1 MKKLEE
7 IQSRKVMSAYGGV
20 QSIIETAENGS
31 LLVDFYDNWGCE
43 KEMKNKNNEIEDP
56 RLLNYIQKELG
67 LDISKICKIPTP
79 DFEHRKYYPNNKDLQ
94 QTIKSRYFPGWFYC
108 PHCRRLHTLD
118 KWKEKWEDKFN
129 GNNSFGDYFPSC
141 PYCSKQ
147 KGKRFSRQSL
157 EQVRFLLA
165 SLDSGRVIDVPFTE
179 IWRLDQKG
187 KAWIMDG
194 QQSTDAELTYRSSSG
209 SDGLQSIYVKNE
221 KTGERIYLSQIASKY
236 IVYKNGEN
244 QGAYRL
250 YLRNQNNIYYPQ
262 VINSL
267 YIPYKDIEDV
277 HKQGIISDYEIK
289 RKSIPE
295 IYNEIQNSRYAPM
308 ELKALSEADIQNIIN
323 GNLDYDA
330 QEYAYIV
337 NPHNYGQNTLQ
348 NRKEDFVAKK
358 YPNIKVPFV
367 QCMYAIMRLKMT
379 SIVPSFTR
387 IYPKGS
393 ETKWWDVSR
402 GEEISQ
408 TRPEEVKTYSN
419 NNGVDFIPGV
429 ESYGEGIFFEMD
441 VANIDETERFTF
453 VHTYSHMIM
462 KELEFQC
469 GYPLSSMKEKI
480 YSSNNKWGILIYT
493 IGSSEG
499 SYGGLISLFPSEAKS
514 DGIDSQIV
522 KIINY
527 AMERVKDCPNDP
539 ICEKEYGH
547 CYACLDIPEIS
558 CCKWNNELNRNVFI
572 KYKEKNEKTPPNI
585 ILD

>member
-1 MKKLEE
+1 
-7 IQSRKVMSAYGGV
+7 
-20 QSIIETAENGS
+20 
-31 LLVDFYDNWGCE
+31 
-43 KEMKNKNNEIEDP
+43 
-56 RLLNYIQKELG
+56 
-67 LDISKICKIPTP
+67 
-79 DFEHRKYYPNNKDLQ
+79 
-94 QTIKSRYFPGWFYC
+94 
-108 PHCRRLHTLD
+108 
-118 KWKEKWEDKFN
+118 
-129 GNNSFGDYFPSC
+129 
-141 PYCSKQ
+141 
-147 KGKRFSRQSL
+147 
-157 EQVRFLLA
+157 
-165 SLDSGRVIDVPFTE
+165 
-179 IWRLDQKG
+179 
-187 KAWIMDG
+187 
-194 QQSTDAELTYRSSSG
+194 
-209 SDGLQSIYVKNE
+209 
-221 KTGERIYLSQIASKY
+221 
-236 IVYKNGEN
+236 
-244 QGAYRL
+244 
-250 YLRNQNNIYYPQ
+250 
-262 VINSL
+262 
-267 YIPYKDIEDV
+267 
-277 HKQGIISDYEIK
+277 
-289 RKSIPE
+289 
-295 IYNEIQNSRYAPM
+295 
-308 ELKALSEADIQNIIN
+308 
-323 GNLDYDA
+323 
-330 QEYAYIV
+330 
-337 NPHNYGQNTLQ
+337 
-348 NRKEDFVAKK
+348 
-358 YPNIKVPFV
+358 
-367 QCMYAIMRLKMT
+367 MYAIMRLKMT